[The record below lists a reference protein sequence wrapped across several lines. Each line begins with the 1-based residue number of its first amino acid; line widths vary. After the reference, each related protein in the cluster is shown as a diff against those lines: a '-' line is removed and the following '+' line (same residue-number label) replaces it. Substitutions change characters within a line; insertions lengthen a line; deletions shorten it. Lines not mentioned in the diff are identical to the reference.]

1 MYKIL
6 NDGERYVLVR
16 EDQVKADEISHE
28 SVPGFGPGGQ
38 VETLSYAGEV
48 CDRLQAVLRESNS
61 LYPVARRTMGVF
73 EVGFL
78 ERV

>member
-6 NDGERYVLVR
+6 NDGDSYIPLHFIE
-16 EDQVKADEISHE
+16 EGANGSHE

-38 VETLSYAGEV
+38 VESLSYPGEV
-48 CDRLQAVLRESNS
+48 CDRLKLLLRESTS
-61 LYPVARRTMGVF
+61 LYPVARRTMSVF

>member
-1 MYKIL
+1 METSKSS
-6 NDGERYVLVR
+6 
-16 EDQVKADEISHE
+16 VKGNSADDSHE
-28 SVPGFGPGGQ
+28 TVPGFGAGGQ
-38 VETLSYAGEV
+38 IENLKYPGEI
-48 CDRLQAVLRESNS
+48 CDRLKVVLKESNS

>member
-1 MYKIL
+1 MATGMFPVSDNRSWLIY
-6 NDGERYVLVR
+6 
-16 EDQVKADEISHE
+16 SHDT
-28 SVPGFGPGGQ
+28 VPGFGAEGQ
-38 VETLSYAGEV
+38 VESLSYPGEV
-48 CDRLQAVLRESNS
+48 CDRLKVILRDSNS